1 MGNVGVPPSRIAP
14 KTRCAYHSRMS
25 DSELTTKP
33 TLDTILEGLNIQGE
47 ALKNGFDSVGQRLE
61 RIEIR
66 LDRVESMVL
75 EVRAD
80 FREFRSALRE
90 PA

>member
-1 MGNVGVPPSRIAP
+1 
-14 KTRCAYHSRMS
+14 MS
-25 DSELTTKP
+25 ESELNTKP
-33 TLDTILEGLNIQGE
+33 TLDTILERLNAQGE
-47 ALKNGFDSVGQRLE
+47 AVRNGFVSIGQRLE

-80 FREFRSALRE
+80 FREFRTEFRE

>member
-1 MGNVGVPPSRIAP
+1 
-14 KTRCAYHSRMS
+14 MS
-25 DSELTTKP
+25 ESELTTKP
-33 TLDTILEGLNIQGE
+33 TLDTILERLNAQGE
-47 ALKNGFDSVGQRLE
+47 ALQNGFGSIEQRLE

-66 LDRVESMVL
+66 LDRVEGMVL

-80 FREFRSALRE
+80 FREFRTAFRE

>member
-1 MGNVGVPPSRIAP
+1 MGE
-14 KTRCAYHSRMS
+14 
-25 DSELTTKP
+25 SELTTKP
-33 TLDTILEGLNIQGE
+33 TRDTILERLNAQGE
-47 ALKNGFDSVGQRLE
+47 GLRNGFGSIGQRLE

-80 FREFRSALRE
+80 FREFRAAFRE